1 MNQLNEQLIS
11 AIKLIADEKKI
22 PRDAVVDALR
32 DAITKA
38 YVKEYPEEII
48 GVNINI
54 DDAILDVYREYTVVE
69 DSEELNDYCEIS
81 LEDAKAYYE
90 NINQPQ
96 EVKIGDILRQPLQLS
111 SLPKKIVDHIMQIF
125 KQSIT
130 VQANNEIYNEWKDR
144 VGEIIF
150 AEVEKDD
157 HGIFVNLEN
166 GQYGFMSSRE
176 GIPGEK
182 IIPGKKYNFL
192 VKEVKQ
198 QSAGWPII
206 LSRADERLVKH
217 LLTLEVP
224 EIQEKIIEI
233 VDIARVPGFKSKIA
247 LISHQPG
254 VEPCGSVIGARG
266 ARIQGVSNAIN
277 GERIEVIEYS
287 DNFESYLVDVCS
299 PATIKGYKIVAP
311 ETDQLKK
318 QLVIVCPADQLALLI
333 GKKGQNI
340 QLVAKLLKADV
351 DVKTAEEARYEDFQ
365 YNHLEVKSMRQRRFD
380 HIFEKNKWNTD
391 YSMDS
396 YNTPSKETIEKI
408 SREAN
413 PAKQA
418 NYNIEDTVDLNS
430 KSDPKF
436 KPFTKTANIN
446 STISLLNKIDNF
458 SYQDDTE
465 EVSKHV
471 EETEQSPTVESVTK
485 NSSTSESKKP
495 SLIEQ
500 LMASEQARQ
509 KNKSNTDIEL
519 EIDKQA
525 KKKPVRKSRK
535 TSKSQAAA
543 AESNKIKSESILEQ
557 FKNLDTE
564 SIIDELSQ
572 ENENREQEEYD
583 LNEDYDYEEK

>member
-1 MNQLNEQLIS
+1 MNHINEQLIS

-22 PRDAVVDALR
+22 PRDAVTDALKE
-32 DAITKA
+32 AITKA

-69 DSEELNDYCEIS
+69 DYEELNDYCEIS

-266 ARIQGVSNAIN
+266 VRIQSVSNAIN

-311 ETDQLKK
+311 ETDELKK

-380 HIFEKNKWNTD
+380 HIFEKNKWNAD

-396 YNTPSKETIEKI
+396 YNTPSKETIEKV

-413 PAKQA
+413 PVKQA
-418 NYNIEDTVDLNS
+418 NYNVEDNVDLNS

-465 EVSKHV
+465 EVNKQV
-471 EETEQSPTVESVTK
+471 EETKQSPTVESVTK

-500 LMASEQARQ
+500 LKASEQARQ

-525 KKKPVRKSRK
+525 KKKPVRKSSK
-535 TSKSQAAA
+535 TSKSQAI

-572 ENENREQEEYD
+572 ENENREQEEYN

>member
-1 MNQLNEQLIS
+1 MNQINEQLIS

-22 PRDAVVDALR
+22 PRDAVTDALKE
-32 DAITKA
+32 AITKA

-69 DSEELNDYCEIS
+69 NSEELNDYCEIS

-90 NINQPQ
+90 NIKQPQ
-96 EVKIGDILRQPLQLS
+96 EVKIGDILRQPLQLAN
-111 SLPKKIVDHIMQIF
+111 LPKKIVDHIMQIF

-144 VGEIIF
+144 VGEIVF

-182 IIPGKKYNFL
+182 LLPGKKYNFL

-233 VDIARVPGFKSKIA
+233 VDIARVPGFKSKIT

-254 VEPCGSVIGARG
+254 VEPCGSVIGSCG
-266 ARIQGVSNAIN
+266 ARIQAVSNAIN

-299 PATIKGYKIVAP
+299 PAAIKGYKIVAP
-311 ETDQLKK
+311 ETDELKK
-318 QLVIVCPADQLALLI
+318 QLVIVTPADQLALLI
-333 GKKGQNI
+333 GKRGQNI

-380 HIFEKNKWNTD
+380 RIFEKNKWETD

-396 YNTPSKETIEKI
+396 YNTPSKETIEKV
-408 SREAN
+408 SRESRVTKLEKTNVEA
-413 PAKQA
+413 PF
-418 NYNIEDTVDLNS
+418 DSTP
-430 KSDPKF
+430 KSAPKI
-436 KPFTKTANIN
+436 KPFAKSANIS
-446 STISLLNKIDNF
+446 STISLLDKIDNF

-465 EVSKHV
+465 EVNESA
-471 EETEQSPTVESVTK
+471 EETKTLAVE
-485 NSSTSESKKP
+485 NSTSTENKKP

-500 LMASEQARQ
+500 LKASEQARQ
-509 KNKSNTDIEL
+509 QNKSNADIEL
-519 EIDKQA
+519 EIDKPA
-525 KKKPVRKSRK
+525 KKMTVRKSRK
-535 TSKSQAAA
+535 TKAQVA
-543 AESNKIKSESILEQ
+543 AETNKVKSESILEQ

-564 SIIDELSQ
+564 SILDELSQ

-583 LNEDYDYEEK
+583 LNKDFNYEEK

>member
-1 MNQLNEQLIS
+1 MNHINEQLIS

-22 PRDAVVDALR
+22 PRDAVTDALKE
-32 DAITKA
+32 AITKA

-90 NINQPQ
+90 NIKQPQ
-96 EVKIGDILRQPLQLS
+96 EVKIGDILRQPLQLAN
-111 SLPKKIVDHIMQIF
+111 LPKKIVDHIMQIF

-144 VGEIIF
+144 VGEIVF

-182 IIPGKKYNFL
+182 LLPGKKYNFL

-233 VDIARVPGFKSKIA
+233 VDIARVPGFKSKIT

-254 VEPCGSVIGARG
+254 VEPCGSVIGSRG
-266 ARIQGVSNAIN
+266 ARIQAVSNAIN

-299 PATIKGYKIVAP
+299 PAAIKGYKIVAP
-311 ETDQLKK
+311 ETD
-318 QLVIVCPADQLALLI
+318 
-333 GKKGQNI
+333 GQNI

-380 HIFEKNKWNTD
+380 RIFEKNKWETD

-396 YNTPSKETIEKI
+396 YNTPSKETIEKV
-408 SREAN
+408 SRESMET
-413 PAKQA
+413 KLEKT
-418 NYNIEDTVDLNS
+418 NIEAPVDS
-430 KSDPKF
+430 TPKSAPKI
-436 KPFTKTANIN
+436 KPFTKSANIS
-446 STISLLNKIDNF
+446 STISLLDKIDNF

-465 EVSKHV
+465 EVNESV
-471 EETEQSPTVESVTK
+471 EETKTPAVE
-485 NSSTSESKKP
+485 NSTSTENKKP

-500 LMASEQARQ
+500 LKASEQARQ
-509 KNKSNTDIEL
+509 QNKSNADIEL
-519 EIDKQA
+519 EIDKHA
-525 KKKPVRKSRK
+525 KKKTVRKSRK
-535 TSKSQAAA
+535 TKAQVT
-543 AESNKIKSESILEQ
+543 AEANKVKSESILEQ

-564 SIIDELSQ
+564 SILDELSQ

-583 LNEDYDYEEK
+583 LDKDYDYEEK

>member
-1 MNQLNEQLIS
+1 MNQINEQLIS

-22 PRDAVVDALR
+22 PRDAVTDALKE
-32 DAITKA
+32 AITKA
-38 YVKEYPEEII
+38 YVKEYPEELI

-54 DDAILDVYREYTVVE
+54 DDAVLDVYREYTVVE
-69 DSEELNDYCEIS
+69 DSNELNDYCEIS

-90 NINQPQ
+90 NIKQPQ

-144 VGEIIF
+144 VGEIIY

-182 IIPGKKYNFL
+182 LFPGKKYNFL

-224 EIQEKIIEI
+224 EIQENIIEV
-233 VDIARVPGFKSKIA
+233 VDIARAPGFKSKIA

-266 ARIQGVSNAIN
+266 VRIQAVSNAIN

-287 DNFESYLVDVCS
+287 DNFESYLVDICS
-299 PATIKGYKIVAP
+299 PATIKGYKIVAQ
-311 ETDQLKK
+311 ETDELKK
-318 QLVIVCPADQLALLI
+318 QLVIVTPADQLALLI

-351 DVKTAEEARYEDFQ
+351 DVKTAEEAAHEDFQ

-380 HIFEKNKWNTD
+380 RIFEKNKWQSG

-396 YNTPSKETIEKI
+396 YNTPTNETIEKV
-408 SREAN
+408 SRESN
-413 PAKQA
+413 QVKSTKS
-418 NYNIEDTVDLNS
+418 NVGINSDLIH
-430 KSDPKF
+430 KSTPRV
-436 KPFTKTANIN
+436 KPFTKTANIS
-446 STISLLNKIDNF
+446 STISLLDKIDNF
-458 SYQDDTE
+458 SYQD
-465 EVSKHV
+465 
-471 EETEQSPTVESVTK
+471 ETEGVKETKQSLAIETDAK
-485 NSSTSESKKP
+485 NSNTSDGKKP

-509 KNKSNTDIEL
+509 QNKSNTDIEL
-519 EIDKQA
+519 EIDKTT
-525 KKKPVRKSRK
+525 KKKITRKSHK
-535 TSKSQAAA
+535 TSKSQAI
-543 AESNKIKSESILEQ
+543 AESNKNKSESILEQ

-564 SIIDELSQ
+564 SILDELSQ
-572 ENENREQEEYD
+572 ENKNREQEEQD
-583 LNEDYDYEEK
+583 LNDDYDYEEK

>member
-1 MNQLNEQLIS
+1 MNHINEQLIS

-22 PRDAVVDALR
+22 PRDAVTDALKE
-32 DAITKA
+32 AITKA

-90 NINQPQ
+90 NIKQPQ
-96 EVKIGDILRQPLQLS
+96 EVKIGDILRQPLKLAN
-111 SLPKKIVDHIMQIF
+111 LPKKIVDHIMQIF
-125 KQSIT
+125 KQSIA

-144 VGEIIF
+144 VGEIVF

-182 IIPGKKYNFL
+182 LFPGKKYNFL

-233 VDIARVPGFKSKIA
+233 VDIARVPGFKSKIT

-254 VEPCGSVIGARG
+254 VEPCGSVIGSRG
-266 ARIQGVSNAIN
+266 ARIQAVSNAIN

-287 DNFESYLVDVCS
+287 DNFESYLVNVCS
-299 PATIKGYKIVAP
+299 PAAIKGYKIVAP
-311 ETDQLKK
+311 ETDELKK
-318 QLVIVCPADQLALLI
+318 QLVIVTPADQLALLI
-333 GKKGQNI
+333 GKRGQNI

-365 YNHLEVKSMRQRRFD
+365 YNRLEVKSMRQRRFD
-380 HIFEKNKWNTD
+380 RIFEKNKWETD

-396 YNTPSKETIEKI
+396 YNTPSKETIEKV
-408 SREAN
+408 SRESMVTKLEKTNVEA
-413 PAKQA
+413 P
-418 NYNIEDTVDLNS
+418 VDS
-430 KSDPKF
+430 TPKSVPKI
-436 KPFTKTANIN
+436 KPFAKSANIS
-446 STISLLNKIDNF
+446 STISLLDKIDNF

-465 EVSKHV
+465 EVNESV
-471 EETEQSPTVESVTK
+471 EETKTPAVE
-485 NSSTSESKKP
+485 NSTSTENKKP
-495 SLIEQ
+495 SIIEQ
-500 LMASEQARQ
+500 LKASEQARQ
-509 KNKSNTDIEL
+509 QNKSNADIEL
-519 EIDKQA
+519 AIDKHA
-525 KKKPVRKSRK
+525 KKKTVRKSRK
-535 TSKSQAAA
+535 TKAQVT
-543 AESNKIKSESILEQ
+543 AEANKVKSESILEQ

-564 SIIDELSQ
+564 SILDELSQ

-583 LNEDYDYEEK
+583 LNKDYDYEEK

>member
-1 MNQLNEQLIS
+1 MNQINEQLIS
-11 AIKLIADEKKI
+11 AIKLIADDKKI
-22 PRDAVVDALR
+22 PRDAVTDALKE
-32 DAITKA
+32 AITKA

-69 DSEELNDYCEIS
+69 NSEELNDYCEIS

-90 NINQPQ
+90 NIKQPQ
-96 EVKIGDILRQPLQLS
+96 EVKIGDILRQPLQLAN
-111 SLPKKIVDHIMQIF
+111 LPKKIVDHIMQIF

-144 VGEIIF
+144 VGEIVF

-182 IIPGKKYNFL
+182 LLPGKKYNFL

-254 VEPCGSVIGARG
+254 VEPCGSVIGSRG
-266 ARIQGVSNAIN
+266 ARIQAVSNAIN

-299 PATIKGYKIVAP
+299 PAAIKGYKIVAP
-311 ETDQLKK
+311 ETDELKK
-318 QLVIVCPADQLALLI
+318 QLVIVTPADQLALLI
-333 GKKGQNI
+333 GKRGQNI

-380 HIFEKNKWNTD
+380 RIFEKNKWETD

-396 YNTPSKETIEKI
+396 YNTPSKETIEKV
-408 SREAN
+408 SRESRVTKLEKTNVEA
-413 PAKQA
+413 PF
-418 NYNIEDTVDLNS
+418 DSTP
-430 KSDPKF
+430 KSAPKI
-436 KPFTKTANIN
+436 KPFAKSANIS
-446 STISLLNKIDNF
+446 STISLLDKIDNF

-465 EVSKHV
+465 EVNESA
-471 EETEQSPTVESVTK
+471 EETKTLAVE
-485 NSSTSESKKP
+485 NSTSTENKKP

-500 LMASEQARQ
+500 LKASEQARQ
-509 KNKSNTDIEL
+509 QNKSNADIEL
-519 EIDKQA
+519 EIDKPA
-525 KKKPVRKSRK
+525 KKKTVRKSRK
-535 TSKSQAAA
+535 TKTQVT
-543 AESNKIKSESILEQ
+543 AETNKVKSESILEQ

-564 SIIDELSQ
+564 SILDELSQ

-583 LNEDYDYEEK
+583 LNKDFDYEEK

>member
-1 MNQLNEQLIS
+1 MNHINEQLIS

-22 PRDAVVDALR
+22 PRDAVTDALKE
-32 DAITKA
+32 AITKA

-54 DDAILDVYREYTVVE
+54 DDAMLDVYREYTVVE

-90 NINQPQ
+90 NIKQPQ
-96 EVKIGDILRQPLQLS
+96 EVKIGDILRQPLQLAN
-111 SLPKKIVDHIMQIF
+111 LPKKIVDHIMQIF
-125 KQSIT
+125 KQCIT

-144 VGEIIF
+144 VGEIVF

-182 IIPGKKYNFL
+182 LLPGKKYNFL

-233 VDIARVPGFKSKIA
+233 VDIARVPGFKSKIT

-254 VEPCGSVIGARG
+254 VEPCGSVIGSRG
-266 ARIQGVSNAIN
+266 ARIQAVSNAIN

-299 PATIKGYKIVAP
+299 PAAIKGYKIVAP
-311 ETDQLKK
+311 ETDEFKK
-318 QLVIVCPADQLALLI
+318 QLVIVAPADQLALLI
-333 GKKGQNI
+333 GKRGQNI

-380 HIFEKNKWNTD
+380 RIFEKNKWKTD

-396 YNTPSKETIEKI
+396 YNTPSKETIEKV
-408 SREAN
+408 SRES
-413 PAKQA
+413 KVTK
-418 NYNIEDTVDLNS
+418 IEKTNVEVPVDS
-430 KSDPKF
+430 TPKSAPKI
-436 KPFTKTANIN
+436 KPFAKSANIS
-446 STISLLNKIDNF
+446 STISLLDKIDNF

-465 EVSKHV
+465 EVNESV
-471 EETEQSPTVESVTK
+471 EEAKTPAVK
-485 NSSTSESKKP
+485 NSTSTENKKP

-500 LMASEQARQ
+500 LKASEQARQ
-509 KNKSNTDIEL
+509 QNKSNADIEL
-519 EIDKQA
+519 EIDKPV
-525 KKKPVRKSRK
+525 KKKTVRKSRK
-535 TSKSQAAA
+535 TKVQVA
-543 AESNKIKSESILEQ
+543 AEDNKVKSESILEQ

-564 SIIDELSQ
+564 SILDELSQ